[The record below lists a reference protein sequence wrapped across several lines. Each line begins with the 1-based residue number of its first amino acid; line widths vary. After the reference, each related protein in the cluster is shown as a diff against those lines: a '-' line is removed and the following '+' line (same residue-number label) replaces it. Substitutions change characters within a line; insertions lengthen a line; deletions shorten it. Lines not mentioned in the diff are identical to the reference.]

1 MYYGFDIGGTKIEFA
16 AFDHQLKCCAKK
28 RVPTPTQD
36 YLVLLDTISSI
47 VVEHDSKFG
56 VKGFVGLGIPGMENP
71 IDGRALTVNIPAASN
86 RTLRKD
92 L

>member
-47 VVEHDSKFG
+47 VVEHD
-56 VKGFVGLGIPGMENP
+56 
-71 IDGRALTVNIPAASN
+71 T
-86 RTLRKD
+86 
-92 L
+92 